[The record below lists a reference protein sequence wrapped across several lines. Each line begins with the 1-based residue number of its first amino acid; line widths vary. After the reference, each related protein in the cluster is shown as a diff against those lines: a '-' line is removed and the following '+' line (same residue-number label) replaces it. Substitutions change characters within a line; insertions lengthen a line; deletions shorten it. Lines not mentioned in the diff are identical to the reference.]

1 MVYFP
6 ATRAYGTAGPGWL
19 EQCGEHGEHCAHRRR
34 RAQSA
39 PGLTGGVM
47 RKGWL
52 PSKTSLLAVVL
63 LLCGVIGLLSPASAG
78 ATTITAFPVDFSA
91 AEGAAF
97 NGAVATFEDD
107 NPAATP
113 ADFTATIDWG
123 DGSGTTAGTIFA
135 SSAAFTVIGQH

>member
-1 MVYFP
+1 
-6 ATRAYGTAGPGWL
+6 
-19 EQCGEHGEHCAHRRR
+19 
-34 RAQSA
+34 
-39 PGLTGGVM
+39 M

-63 LLCGVIGLLSPASAG
+63 PLCGVLGLLSPASAG

-135 SSAAFTVIGQH
+135 SSAAFTVLGQHTYADEGTFTVTVTISDV